1 MRKLVAFVVLVCL
14 TVYTAIIY
22 NSAALMLL
30 AGAEFFLLLFLFVI
44 LLIQTLRLE
53 ISVPETTLFFVRGE
67 ARELAITANNR
78 CIFPIRRL
86 AIKFACHNQ
95 STGEKQR
102 KWLKQ
107 ALEPGTNRI
116 LLPEWSFGSGLWQLQ
131 LKKVR
136 VYDLWRFWSLPGRK
150 AGSLDFV
157 LLPVLHETRILGGI
171 PESEA
176 TFESEE
182 YHPHKS
188 GSDSSYTREIREYR
202 PGDSLRSIHWKL
214 SAKKEELLVKEYGLP
229 LGCGM
234 LLGLSCP
241 RLTEEILE
249 ITYSLLW
256 GFLQISCN
264 VLLVWKGAKGEPL
277 WTTVLQEEDVYLG
290 MESLMRQRVAEW
302 DSGER
307 PALPARQLW
316 LEEGP
321 ILKLDGRLV
330 ADFSKNTPEEVLTD
344 MELIL

>member
-1 MRKLVAFVVLVCL
+1 MRKLVAFVILVCL

-22 NSAALMLL
+22 NSTALMLL

-53 ISVPETTLFFVRGE
+53 ISVPAATLFFARGE
-67 ARELAITANNR
+67 TRELAVTANNR
-78 CIFPIRRL
+78 CVFPVRRL
-86 AIKFACHNQ
+86 AIKFTCHNHT
-95 STGEKQR
+95 TGEKR
-102 KWLKQ
+102 KKWIKQ
-107 ALEPGTNRI
+107 ALEPGLNRI
-116 LLPEWSFGSGLWQLQ
+116 LLPEWNFPSGLWQLRI
-131 LKKVR
+131 KKVR
-136 VYDLWRFWSLPGRK
+136 VYDLWRFWSLPGKK

-176 TFESEE
+176 TFESTE

-202 PGDSLRSIHWKL
+202 PGDSLRNIHWKL

-264 VLLVWKGAKGEPL
+264 VLLVWQGAKGEPL
-277 WTTVLQEEDVYLG
+277 QLAVLQEEDVYLG
-290 MESLMRQRVAEW
+290 MEALMRQRVTEW
-302 DSGER
+302 DNGER

-321 ILKLDGRLV
+321 TLKLDGLPV
-330 ADFSKNTPEEVLTD
+330 ADFSKKPPKEVLTD

>member
-1 MRKLVAFVVLVCL
+1 MRKLVAFVILVCL

-22 NSAALMLL
+22 NSTALMLL

-53 ISVPETTLFFVRGE
+53 ISVPAATLFFARGE
-67 ARELAITANNR
+67 ARELAVTANNR
-78 CIFPIRRL
+78 CVFPVRRL
-86 AIKFACHNQ
+86 AIKFTCHNHT
-95 STGEKQR
+95 TGEKR
-102 KWLKQ
+102 KKWIKQ
-107 ALEPGTNRI
+107 ALEPGLNRI
-116 LLPEWSFGSGLWQLQ
+116 LLPEWNFPSGLWQLRI
-131 LKKVR
+131 KKVQ
-136 VYDLWRFWSLPGRK
+136 VYDLWRFWSLPGKK

-176 TFESEE
+176 TFESTE

-202 PGDSLRSIHWKL
+202 PGDSLRNIHWKL

-264 VLLVWKGAKGEPL
+264 VLLVWQGAKGEPL
-277 WTTVLQEEDVYLG
+277 QLAVLQEEDVYLG
-290 MESLMRQRVAEW
+290 MEALMRQRVTEW
-302 DSGER
+302 DNGEK

-321 ILKLDGRLV
+321 TLKLDGLPV
-330 ADFSKNTPEEVLTD
+330 ADFSKKPPEEVLTD